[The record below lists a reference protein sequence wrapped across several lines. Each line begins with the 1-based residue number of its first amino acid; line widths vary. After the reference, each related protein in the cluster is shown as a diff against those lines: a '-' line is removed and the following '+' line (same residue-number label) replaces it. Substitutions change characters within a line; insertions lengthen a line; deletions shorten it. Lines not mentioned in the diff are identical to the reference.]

1 MTSRNL
7 TLKRGVSSLA
17 AFALLAVAFVAVN
30 VLAGVLPARLDVTEE
45 GIYTLS
51 EGSRRIVAGLEEPVT
66 LKYFFTAGE
75 DDIPVTLKTYATK
88 VRELLRQFVSGSG
101 GKVRLEVIDP
111 RPDTDEEE
119 WATRYGLSAGQL
131 PTGGRLI
138 HGLVVLSAGQ
148 EAIVP
153 FFDSRREKF
162 LEYDISEAVT
172 RVTREAQEKLGLIS
186 FLPMMGQFD
195 PRTRRLVGEWA
206 VIQELRKMFQIEDLL
221 RGDVAE
227 IPADIKLVLVV
238 HPRGLTSQVAYALDQ
253 FVVRGGRVIVLA
265 DPYSRHDPSN
275 PNMMDTN
282 FSRTLGAL
290 FKAWKIKFDQSKIVA
305 DLALATRVNT
315 PNQGVVD
322 YPVWISFR
330 EGNFNRESVITSQ
343 LEQIIMAD
351 AGAFEPAEGFE
362 NSFTPLLTSS
372 QASGVVDRVTIRMAG
387 ALDIGKSLKTDGKA
401 RVLAALISGKFDSGF
416 PAGPPPP
423 PPKED
428 KEGQKGGE
436 EKKIERKLPHLAKGE
451 KETSLLLVGD
461 ADFLGDRFAVRAV
474 NFFGQT
480 VFSPLNDNL
489 SFILNAVEFMAG
501 NQDLIH
507 IRSRGQISR
516 PFTRV
521 AELQVSAQ
529 QKYREQEKTL
539 SESLAQVRQR
549 LRESESNKPEGQ
561 EVILNPE
568 QIQEIQQFRL
578 EEARTRRALREVRK
592 VLRQDIEYLGNTLL
606 VINMLAVPLLV
617 ALLGFVAIIRRSK
630 RSGGGIP

>member
-138 HGLVVLSAGQ
+138 HGLVVLSVGQ

-265 DPYSRHDPSN
+265 DPYSRHARHPREHAQ
-275 PNMMDTN
+275 PG
-282 FSRTLGAL
+282 SRGLPGV
-290 FKAWKIKFDQSKIVA
+290 DQFPGGQFQPRIGHYQPARA
-305 DLALATRVNT
+305 DHHGGRRRVRA
-315 PNQGVVD
+315 GGG
-322 YPVWISFR
+322 FR
-330 EGNFNRESVITSQ
+330 EQ
-343 LEQIIMAD
+343 LYAPAD
-351 AGAFEPAEGFE
+351 QLAGRRGGGPRHHPHGRRPGHRQEPEDGRQG
-362 NSFTPLLTSS
+362 P
-372 QASGVVDRVTIRMAG
+372 RAG
-387 ALDIGKSLKTDGKA
+387 
-401 RVLAALISGKFDSGF
+401 
-416 PAGPPPP
+416 GP
-423 PPKED
+423 
-428 KEGQKGGE
+428 
-436 EKKIERKLPHLAKGE
+436 
-451 KETSLLLVGD
+451 
-461 ADFLGDRFAVRAV
+461 
-474 NFFGQT
+474 
-480 VFSPLNDNL
+480 
-489 SFILNAVEFMAG
+489 
-501 NQDLIH
+501 DL
-507 IRSRGQISR
+507 R
-516 PFTRV
+516 
-521 AELQVSAQ
+521 
-529 QKYREQEKTL
+529 
-539 SESLAQVRQR
+539 QVR
-549 LRESESNKPEGQ
+549 
-561 EVILNPE
+561 
-568 QIQEIQQFRL
+568 FRL
-578 EEARTRRALREVRK
+578 PGRAPSAAA
-592 VLRQDIEYLGNTLL
+592 Q
-606 VINMLAVPLLV
+606 
-617 ALLGFVAIIRRSK
+617 
-630 RSGGGIP
+630 GG